1 MTGVLINLV
10 LTCGVCIAMLGSLPA
25 RAADGRINFSGAVVV
40 PTCAIALEQTIIR
53 SAAVMSQQRGCPSSG
68 RSAIAGAYMLRVT
81 HLSPHSPDHLLSYF
95 ASYTQAINAH
105 GGSAQLVTL
114 IYD

>member
-1 MTGVLINLV
+1 
-10 LTCGVCIAMLGSLPA
+10 
-25 RAADGRINFSGAVVV
+25 
-40 PTCAIALEQTIIR
+40 
-53 SAAVMSQQRGCPSSG
+53 
-68 RSAIAGAYMLRVT
+68 MLRVT